1 MENSTITPN
10 ERDLEM
16 INDTEHTQL
25 LSGENHPKRK
35 NNFFNKADNRNDYDF
50 NTPLLSKEN
59 LFFNDKEL
67 YETNDRDEL
76 FDERIENDYIFR
88 KFYNKKN
95 FTLKKEEKDLLNF
108 CNGINVK
115 GFLKEE
121 FKNNP
126 ININQDDNGNVLVEV
141 PNDVENLG
149 KTNPNTYKWKWEDK
163 NENQE
168 E

>member
-1 MENSTITPN
+1 MENSTTTPN
-10 ERDLEM
+10 ECDLEM

-25 LSGENHPKRK
+25 LSGENYPKRK

-88 KFYNKKN
+88 IFYNKKKI
-95 FTLKKEEKDLLNF
+95 TLKKGEKDLLNF

-126 ININQDDNGNVLVEV
+126 ININRDDNGNVLAET
-141 PNDVENLG
+141 PNGVENLG
-149 KTNPNTYKWKWEDK
+149 KNKSKYL
-163 NENQE
+163 
-168 E
+168 